1 MRVRLRT
8 VPLENQSNRLTQH
21 HILLPRVLVRIHI
34 IMSFAIAPLRL
45 IQRC

>member
-8 VPLENQSNRLTQH
+8 VTMENKSNRLTQH
-21 HILLPRVLVRIHI
+21 HILLPRVLVSINI

>member
-1 MRVRLRT
+1 MRDQLRT
-8 VPLENQSNRLTQH
+8 VLLENQSKSLTQH
-21 HILLPRVLVRIHI
+21 RIFLPRVFVRIHI